1 MKNIIIA
8 LLVVMSVR
16 SYAQRSAMGL
26 PVDNKGTPLVAALGM
41 PSLCEVTTTT
51 ATYTE
56 YCQLPANTGD
66 NSGRMYRAIQVYNP
80 SSTKSV
86 YVCLGNDTS
95 CTTDYIKVRPGCT
108 ISQDF
113 SLFGPGNLVTR
124 VWLRLSS
131 SGSEVVDVMTW

>member
-1 MKNIIIA
+1 MKTLLLA
-8 LLVVMSVR
+8 LLLSIPAFAQKSV
-16 SYAQRSAMGL
+16 MGL
-26 PVDNKGTPLVAALGM
+26 PVDNRGTPLIAGLGL
-41 PSLCEVTTTT
+41 PSMCEVSTST

-56 YCQLPANTGD
+56 YCQLPANSGD
-66 NSGRMYRAIQVYNP
+66 NTGRMFRHIQVYNP

-95 CTTDYIKVRPGCT
+95 CATDMIKIRPGAA

-113 SLFGPGNLVTR
+113 ALYGPGNLVTR

-131 SGSEVVDVMTW
+131 AGSETVDVLTW